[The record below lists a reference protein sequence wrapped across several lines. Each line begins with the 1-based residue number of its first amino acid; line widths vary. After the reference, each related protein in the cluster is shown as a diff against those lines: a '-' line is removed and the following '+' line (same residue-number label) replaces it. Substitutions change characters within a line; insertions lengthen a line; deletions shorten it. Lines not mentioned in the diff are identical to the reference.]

1 MDFRDKQAEA
11 FRWAHAILKHLDRST
26 SMAKV
31 ASLAH
36 FLIQQEAGQTIS
48 RTTPT
53 IAQTQC
59 QKSLLYEL
67 NEA

>member
-11 FRWAHAILKHLDRST
+11 FRWAHAILTHLDRST
-26 SMAKV
+26 SMEKV

-36 FLIQQEAGQTIS
+36 FLIQKEAGRTIS

-53 IAQTQC
+53 IAQTQGL
-59 QKSLLYEL
+59 KSLLCEL